1 MLLRGDKAGGRR
13 QRGTFLHL
21 GYGDKNITRMTVTP
35 SPSLTPAGDPRHGG
49 TRGVSAGCPLPLL
62 PPAPGKCTLWLQRCA
77 FKLSA
82 TGDSFFMRNE
92 IKFPLLPHFHLNTGR
107 LWMAIIY
114 IRVRHPFLIPWDT
127 VRRKI
132 PIPPVHLSWIVSLS
146 FF

>member
-1 MLLRGDKAGGRR
+1 MLLHGDKAGGRR
-13 QRGTFLHL
+13 WRGTFLHL
-21 GYGDKNITRMTVTP
+21 GHGDKNITRRTMTP
-35 SPSLTPAGDPRHGG
+35 SPSLAPAGDPRHGG
-49 TRGVSAGCPLPLL
+49 TGGVSAGCPLPRGS
-62 PPAPGKCTLWLQRCA
+62 ARCGFKA
-77 FKLSA
+77 FKLPA
-82 TGDSFFMRNE
+82 TGDSFFMWNE

-114 IRVRHPFLIPWDT
+114 IRVRHPFLIPWDM